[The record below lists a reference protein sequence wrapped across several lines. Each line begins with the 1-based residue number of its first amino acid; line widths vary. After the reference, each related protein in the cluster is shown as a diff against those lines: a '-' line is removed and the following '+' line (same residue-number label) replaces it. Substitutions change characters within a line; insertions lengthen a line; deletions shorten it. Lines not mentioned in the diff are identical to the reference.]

1 MDVTSP
7 LFAPTVADM
16 KAAILPDLQALV
28 PQPATTMPPGVAD
41 TGGIGD
47 RQEYARANHTHASK
61 ARKQRVLNVGTST
74 YKWTYPTAFP
84 DGVIPIVNG
93 IVEDP
98 ANRATDCYNVQIV
111 GPVSNTDCTF
121 RIVRQSTGL
130 LSLLL
135 GALSINPTAGT
146 VNLHC
151 LALEP

>member
-1 MDVTSP
+1 MVETSMG
-7 LFAPTVADM
+7 LANLDEIKATVMAELASSM
-16 KAAILPDLQALV
+16 PK
-28 PQPATTMPPGVAD
+28 PASDAPPGVAD
-41 TGGIGD
+41 SGAAGD
-47 RQEYARANHTHASK
+47 NPEYARANHTHASK
-61 ARKQRVLNVGTST
+61 ARKQRVVSVST
-74 YKWTYPTAFP
+74 TTYEWTYPTPFAA
-84 DGVIPIVNG
+84 GVVPIVNG

-111 GPVSNTDCTF
+111 GPVSNTKCTF

>member
-1 MDVTSP
+1 M
-7 LFAPTVADM
+7 ADALSDGRLALSDEL
-16 KAAILPDLQALV
+16 AAVI
-28 PQPATTMPPGVAD
+28 PQPATTMPPGVSD
-41 TGGIGD
+41 MSSQGGKP
-47 RQEYARANHTHASK
+47 EYARADHTHASK

-84 DGVIPIVNG
+84 DGVVPIVNG

-111 GPVSNTDCTF
+111 GPVTNTDCTF

-135 GALSINPTAGT
+135 GALSINPTPGS